1 MIWVA
6 IFCLLL
12 ISFLFSGI
20 EAGILSA
27 NRVRL
32 QHRVKLRDRAALKL
46 DRLLAHPERLLVTVL
61 VVTNLMN
68 IGALLLLTQELV
80 SHFGNHGYWMALVSF
95 LPVYLFGLEVLPK
108 SLFRRF
114 PYRALA
120 AFAEPLR
127 VADTLLA
134 PMHAVGWRVSRWIFG
149 HRPPEQ
155 QKLFV
160 AREDFKYLTF
170 ESERVGTLT
179 KEEREMIHNV
189 VDFRGIMARDVMVPI
204 DQVRTIDARAS
215 LTDLLEQSRAT
226 GFGRWPVVSEEGK
239 ITGLIDVF
247 DIALDSRRQGAVEL
261 FQRRIL
267 RVGEKDPAY
276 TILRKMRAARISLA
290 VVEGRDSAPLG
301 IVTSEDLIR
310 RLVTTAGQK

>member
-1 MIWVA
+1 MIWAA
-6 IFCLLL
+6 IVCLLL

-20 EAGILSA
+20 EAGILSV

-46 DRLLAHPERLLVTVL
+46 DRLLANPERLLVTVL

-68 IGALLLLTQELV
+68 IGALLLLTQQLV
-80 SHFGNHGYWMALVSF
+80 SYFGNHGYWLALVGF
-95 LPVYLFGLEVLPK
+95 LPIYLFGLEVLPK

-120 AFAEPLR
+120 AFTGPLR
-127 VADTLLA
+127 LADALLS
-134 PMHAVGWRVSRWIFG
+134 PMHAVGWRLSRWIFG
-149 HRPPEQ
+149 RRPPEQ

-160 AREDFKYLTF
+160 AKEDFKYLTF

-179 KEEREMIHNV
+179 KEERQMIHNV
-189 VDFRGIMARDVMVPI
+189 VDFRGNTARDVMVPME
-204 DQVRTIDARAS
+204 QVRTVDAQVP

-226 GFGRWPVVSEEGK
+226 GFARWPVVSEGGK
-239 ITGLIDVF
+239 ISGLIDVF
-247 DIALDSRRQGAVEL
+247 DIALDSRRHGSVEL

-276 TILRKMRAARISLA
+276 TVLRKMRAARISLA
-290 VVEGRDSAPLG
+290 VVEDRDSTPLG

>member
-6 IFCLLL
+6 IICLLL

-20 EAGILSA
+20 EAGILSV

-46 DRLLAHPERLLVTVL
+46 NRLLANPERLLVTVL

-80 SHFGNHGYWMALVSF
+80 SDFGNSGYWMALLGF

-127 VADTLLA
+127 IADALLS

-149 HRPPEQ
+149 RRPPEQ

-189 VDFRGIMARDVMVPI
+189 VDFRGNTAKDVMVPM
-204 DQVRTIDARAS
+204 DQVRTIDAQAS
-215 LTDLLEQSRAT
+215 LVNLLEQSRAT
-226 GFGRWPVVSEEGK
+226 GFGRWPVVSEGGK

-247 DIALDSRRQGAVEL
+247 DVALDSRRSGTVEL

-267 RVGEKDPAY
+267 RVAEKDPAY

-290 VVEGRDSAPLG
+290 VVEDRDSTPLG

-310 RLVTTAGQK
+310 RLVTTAEKK